1 MLVVSIILGFCIY
14 TWLYN
19 RRKNEALA
27 IAKVILQ
34 QSEEKANQLYHQMTE
49 KLKRELEYQKKT
61 SFQWISEARENNQ
74 NLEQRL
80 DIQTK
85 DIEIHEA
92 RLQQME
98 EYIQKKTAELLQL
111 QNTIKTKE
119 TTYKTLQANSHKIL
133 LEISGETEEKLKKEF
148 LCNFEK
154 VVQTEFRVQYNRHI
168 DYLNAN
174 AERTARRI
182 LSAIIQRCQF
192 SHWIEAYPSFFSIED
207 ESFAQEITSEK
218 ITKILQENLDS
229 EDIYLEYDE
238 NYKILSIVSPDGC
251 CREICRQIIQKLI
264 DYKLNPEQCIQEL
277 LEQSKEEMEN
287 AIIVGGDQACILLQ
301 LHFHEDIRQL
311 LGRLKF
317 RTSFGQ
323 NVLWHSIEVAYL
335 AKLIASEIGLDKD
348 LACRAGFLHD
358 IGKALDHEKEGGHPE
373 IGGEIISKFNEAPEI
388 IEGIVGHHNDIQLE
402 TMYATLIN
410 TADAISASRPGA
422 RRETFEKYINRL
434 EKLESIAY
442 NVPGI
447 ENAFAISAGRE
458 IRVIVNPEEIS
469 DKETSVVAQK
479 IAKEIEKEL
488 HYPGKI
494 KITVVR
500 EMKIVEYAH

>member
-1 MLVVSIILGFCIY
+1 
-14 TWLYN
+14 
-19 RRKNEALA
+19 
-27 IAKVILQ
+27 
-34 QSEEKANQLYHQMTE
+34 
-49 KLKRELEYQKKT
+49 
-61 SFQWISEARENNQ
+61 
-74 NLEQRL
+74 
-80 DIQTK
+80 
-85 DIEIHEA
+85 
-92 RLQQME
+92 
-98 EYIQKKTAELLQL
+98 
-111 QNTIKTKE
+111 
-119 TTYKTLQANSHKIL
+119 
-133 LEISGETEEKLKKEF
+133 
-148 LCNFEK
+148 
-154 VVQTEFRVQYNRHI
+154 
-168 DYLNAN
+168 
-174 AERTARRI
+174 
-182 LSAIIQRCQF
+182 
-192 SHWIEAYPSFFSIED
+192 
-207 ESFAQEITSEK
+207 
-218 ITKILQENLDS
+218 
-229 EDIYLEYDE
+229 
-238 NYKILSIVSPDGC
+238 
-251 CREICRQIIQKLI
+251 
-264 DYKLNPEQCIQEL
+264 
-277 LEQSKEEMEN
+277 
-287 AIIVGGDQACILLQ
+287 
-301 LHFHEDIRQL
+301 
-311 LGRLKF
+311 
-317 RTSFGQ
+317 
-323 NVLWHSIEVAYL
+323 
-335 AKLIASEIGLDKD
+335 
-348 LACRAGFLHD
+348 LHD